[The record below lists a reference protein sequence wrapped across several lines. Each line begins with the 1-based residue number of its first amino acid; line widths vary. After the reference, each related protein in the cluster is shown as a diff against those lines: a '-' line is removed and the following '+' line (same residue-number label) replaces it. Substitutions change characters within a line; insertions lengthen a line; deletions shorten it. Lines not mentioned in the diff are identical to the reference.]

1 MAKRLKMK
9 LKLKRRDA
17 KPEAQSVKPAA
28 RGAEPETRNA
38 KIALASSSPRRAELL
53 RNARIAFTV
62 SPVEV
67 PEERRHQEWPEDF
80 VRRVAGEKARAV
92 FAKHPDK
99 FVLGADTVVI
109 VEGQVL
115 LKPANVQDA
124 TRMLRLLSGGSHLV
138 TTGVCLRGP
147 GVDDTRA
154 ETTTVSFGPLSDAE
168 IAEYVATGEPMDKAG
183 AYGIQGIASRWVTHL
198 DGCYFNVMGLPVPL
212 VYRMLREHRVL

>member
-1 MAKRLKMK
+1 MAKRLRVK

-17 KPEAQSVKPAA
+17 RAEARSVKPAA
-28 RGAEPETRNA
+28 SGTEPETPGA

-80 VRRVAGEKARAV
+80 VRRVASEKAAAV
-92 FAKHPDK
+92 FAKHPDR

-109 VEGQVL
+109 VDGQVL
-115 LKPANVQDA
+115 GKPRDAQDA
-124 TRMLRLLSGGSHLV
+124 SRMLRLLSAGSHLV

-154 ETTTVSFGPLSDAE
+154 ETTTVSFSPLSDAE
-168 IAEYVATGEPMDKAG
+168 IAEYVATGEAMDKAG

-212 VYRMLREHRVL
+212 VYRMLREHGVL

>member
-1 MAKRLKMK
+1 VPSL
-9 LKLKRRDA
+9 
-17 KPEAQSVKPAA
+17 KPAT
-28 RGAEPETRNA
+28 RGVEPETRSA

-53 RNARIAFTV
+53 RNAKIAFTV
-62 SPVEV
+62 SPVDV
-67 PEERRHQEWPEDF
+67 PEVRRHQEWPEDF
-80 VRRVAGEKARAV
+80 VRRIAGEKAAAV
-92 FAKHPDK
+92 LAKHPDK

-115 LKPANVQDA
+115 GKPADAQDA
-124 TRMLRLLSGGSHLV
+124 NRMLHLLSGGSHLV

-147 GVDDTRA
+147 GVEDTRA
-154 ETTTVSFGPLSDAE
+154 ETTRVSFSLLSDAE

-212 VYRMLREHRVL
+212 VYRMLRQHGLM

>member
-1 MAKRLKMK
+1 MAKRLKVK
-9 LKLKRRDA
+9 IKLKR
-17 KPEAQSVKPAA
+17 PEARAEAPGLKPAA
-28 RGAEPETRNA
+28 RETEPETPGA

-53 RNARIAFTV
+53 RNAGIAFTV

-67 PEERRHQEWPEDF
+67 PEERRRQEWPEDF
-80 VRRVAGEKARAV
+80 VRRVAGEKAAAV
-92 FAKHPDK
+92 FATHPDK

-109 VEGQVL
+109 VDGQML
-115 LKPANVQDA
+115 GKPRDAQDA
-124 TRMLRLLSGGSHLV
+124 SRMLRLLSGGSHLV

-147 GVDDTRA
+147 SVDDTRA
-154 ETTTVSFGPLSDAE
+154 ETTTVSFIPLSDAE

-212 VYRMLREHRVL
+212 VYRMLREHGVL

>member
-1 MAKRLKMK
+1 MAKRLGVKSE
-9 LKLKRRDA
+9 LN
-17 KPEAQSVKPAA
+17 EARGETPSLKPATT
-28 RGAEPETRNA
+28 GV

-67 PEERRHQEWPEDF
+67 SEERRHQEWPEEF
-80 VRRVAGEKARAV
+80 VRRVASEKAGAV

-109 VEGQVL
+109 VDGQML
-115 LKPANVQDA
+115 GKPRDAQDA
-124 TRMLRLLSGGSHLV
+124 SRMLRLLSGGSHLV

-147 GVDDTRA
+147 GVDETRA
-154 ETTTVSFGPLSDAE
+154 ETTTVSFSPLSDAE

-212 VYRMLREHRVL
+212 VYRMLREHGVL